1 MRHAAAAGATVV
13 ATGESAAVATM
24 IATGEA
30 AALATARRDALS
42 VDVGDYTGNMSIGR
56 ELGMDA
62 SMHDANMS
70 LLALTEPAEYLALKN
85 ADLGEIKGNL
95 EEQFKTT
102 FTKYW
107 ATGMSQTKAKE
118 LATRVCENLQ
128 QSLMDLHDERF
139 PSNAGAV
146 QMKAFKK
153 NAAHEKLKGQV

>member
-1 MRHAAAAGATVV
+1 M
-13 ATGESAAVATM
+13 S
-24 IATGEA
+24 
-30 AALATARRDALS
+30 ALS
-42 VDVGDYTGNMSIGR
+42 VALAEKRSTDIDVTVGNFTGNMEIGR

-85 ADLGEIKGNL
+85 ADLKAIKTDLTN
-95 EEQFKTT
+95 QFKTT
-102 FTKYW
+102 FAKYW
-107 ATGMSQTKAKE
+107 ATGMSQSKARE

-128 QSLMDLHDERF
+128 KSLMDLHHEQF

-153 NAAHEKLKGQV
+153 KAANEKLKGQV

>member
-1 MRHAAAAGATVV
+1 M
-13 ATGESAAVATM
+13 SLS
-24 IATGEA
+24 
-30 AALATARRDALS
+30 ALATALKAARDTALK

-70 LLALTEPAEYLALKN
+70 LLAITEPAEYLALKN
-85 ADLGEIKGNL
+85 ADLDEIKTNL
-95 EEQFKTT
+95 EDQFKTT
-102 FTKYW
+102 FSKYW
-107 ATGMSQTKAKE
+107 ATGMSQSKAKE

-128 QSLMDLHDERF
+128 NSLMDLHDERF

-153 NAAHEKLKGQV
+153 QAAHDKLKGQV

>member
-1 MRHAAAAGATVV
+1 M
-13 ATGESAAVATM
+13 SA
-24 IATGEA
+24 IS
-30 AALATARRDALS
+30 AALATARRIGLG
-42 VDVGDYTGNMSIGR
+42 VEVGDYTGNMSIGR

-85 ADLGEIKGNL
+85 ADLDEIKTNL
-95 EEQFKTT
+95 EDQFKTT
-102 FTKYW
+102 FSKYW
-107 ATGMSQTKAKE
+107 ATGMSQSKAKE